1 MIARSNTYSAR
12 RPTESSYYSNNI
24 STNTNT
30 IQGNIDFM
38 PHQHSFSQNNTH
50 THHHNNSPH
59 QTQYGTNH
67 NNNIKRNNS
76 TSVHRSRS
84 INAHVPN
91 RTASVRQMNQ
101 IGSSPYAFANSL
113 ATFNKNI
120 DPIVNKN
127 QFMTPFQI
135 QKEKMQ
141 KSFVFPNGEIFTPHR
156 EFDKKKNKL
165 NIHILH
171 SEETKKQQPIINDNT
186 NATSS
191 PKKNNK
197 FSKFF
202 KGLVRSKSI
211 SRDKEPI
218 KMTNVIVPNVTVTV
232 TAPVQ
237 SIETTEK
244 DENDTILSRLEQQ
257 WDTVHLNTSSLI
269 NNSYSSPTL
278 HSTSFGSSLSISL
291 HDDSEDTPH
300 VRFSSEIFMDETY
313 NSDDYER
320 ADPEDDGSGD
330 NGISNFNNSTIK
342 IEMNQFKRIE
352 MFVHPESRRNTHF
365 FR

>member
-12 RPTESSYYSNNI
+12 RPIESSYYSNNV
-24 STNTNT
+24 STTAAT
-30 IQGNIDFM
+30 PGNIDFM
-38 PHQHSFSQNNTH
+38 PHQHSFSNGH
-50 THHHNNSPH
+50 AHHGSYPH
-59 QTQYGTNH
+59 QTQYSSNNNYN

-84 INAHVPN
+84 INAHPPN
-91 RTASVRQMNQ
+91 RTSSVRQMNQ

-113 ATFNKNI
+113 ATYNKNI

-127 QFMTPFQI
+127 QFRTPFQI

-156 EFDKKKNKL
+156 DFEKQKHEL
-165 NIHILH
+165 NIHILPQ
-171 SEETKKQQPIINDNT
+171 EPKPEPIIN
-186 NATSS
+186 S
-191 PKKNNK
+191 PKKNSK

-211 SRDKEPI
+211 SRDKEST
-218 KMTNVIVPNVTVTV
+218 KMTNVIVPNVTVT
-232 TAPVQ
+232 PVEE
-237 SIETTEK
+237 SKKKE
-244 DENDTILSRLEQQ
+244 DSDTILSRLEEQ

-278 HSTSFGSSLSISL
+278 HSTSFGSSLSVSL
-291 HDDSEDTPH
+291 HDDTEDTPH
-300 VRFSSEIFMDETY
+300 VRFSTEIYMDETY
-313 NSDDYER
+313 SSNDYER

-352 MFVHPESRRNTHF
+352 MFVHPDSRRNTHF